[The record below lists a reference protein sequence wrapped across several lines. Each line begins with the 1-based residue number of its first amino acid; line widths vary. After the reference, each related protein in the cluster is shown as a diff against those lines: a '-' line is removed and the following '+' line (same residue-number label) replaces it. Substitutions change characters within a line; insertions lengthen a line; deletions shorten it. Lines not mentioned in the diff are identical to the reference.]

1 MMIGVGALI
10 TKPLLIGAAG
20 LVVALSAALAV
31 QTYRVSSLKSE
42 VAEVRQ
48 DFAEYRARAVKV
60 AFDVQQARS
69 AEGAERE
76 TAKQEAIDAAIAKTR
91 DAEADARTAV
101 ATGSQLRDALAAARA
116 RRCEVNADP
125 SPRAASSSAGAPV
138 DMLAVVQLRLDEAA
152 ETIAVFADRSSIA
165 GGACRAQ
172 YEALKTKE

>member
-1 MMIGVGALI
+1 MIGTLI

-20 LVVALSAALAV
+20 IVVALSAALAV
-31 QTYRVSSLKSE
+31 QTYRVSSLKSD
-42 VAEVRQ
+42 VAETQR
-48 DFAEYRARAVKV
+48 DFAQYRERAVKA
-60 AFDVQQARS
+60 AFDVQQARA

-91 DAEADARTAV
+91 NAEADARAAV

-125 SPRAASSSAGAPV
+125 DPRSASSSAGAPV
-138 DMLAVVQLRLDEAA
+138 DMLAVVQLRLDEATEA
-152 ETIAVFADRSSIA
+152 IAVFADRSSIA
-165 GGACRAQ
+165 GDVCRAQ